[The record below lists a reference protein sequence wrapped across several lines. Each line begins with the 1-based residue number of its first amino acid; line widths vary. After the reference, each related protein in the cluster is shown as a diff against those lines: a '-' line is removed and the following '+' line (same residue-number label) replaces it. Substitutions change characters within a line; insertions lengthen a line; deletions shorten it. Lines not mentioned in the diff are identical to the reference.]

1 MFLRF
6 LYYFFA
12 FSCFAHTLL
21 LYAVVHGLNDITSMQ
36 KQFLMVFDFFSF
48 SMYFRFF
55 SASFLMGVITQLT
68 LMIQK
73 KHSTSITSIKARKIL
88 WNMCSSPIRLVL
100 LFEFFFWI
108 FLSCISN
115 DFVFAAIEYDHSK
128 GYLKL
133 MLLIIIINAIRY
145 RKLFIL
151 LCVIAQ
157 SFS

>member
-100 LFEFFFWI
+100 LFEFFFLNIFIMHFQWLCICCNWI
-108 FLSCISN
+108 WSFERLSE
-115 DFVFAAIEYDHSK
+115 AY
-128 GYLKL
+128 
-133 MLLIIIINAIRY
+133 
-145 RKLFIL
+145 
-151 LCVIAQ
+151 VIDYYY
-157 SFS
+157 